1 MLEIKS
7 LADFDDELANNG
19 YLDND
24 ENGGFGSE
32 ATNLSKK
39 LITKLAS
46 GVRDTSRVNVFLD
59 GKFAFSLDI
68 AAQVVDLQVKVGQ
81 KVDAKKT

>member
-19 YLDND
+19 YLDN

-46 GVRDTSRVNVFLD
+46 GVRDTS
-59 GKFAFSLDI
+59 
-68 AAQVVDLQVKVGQ
+68 Q
-81 KVDAKKT
+81 